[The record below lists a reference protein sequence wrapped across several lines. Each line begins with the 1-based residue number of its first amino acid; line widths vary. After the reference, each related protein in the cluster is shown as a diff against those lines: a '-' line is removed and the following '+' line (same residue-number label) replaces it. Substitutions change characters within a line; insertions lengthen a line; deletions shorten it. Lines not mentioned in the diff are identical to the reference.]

1 MSTLDRLPGVDSRC
15 RYKTADGRRCTMLK
29 MDDHPSLCYTHWRQ
43 QLVQTE
49 SYDHEGAAAEL
60 LGSIEDFNTAT
71 AVNQALG
78 RLFALLARNRIPP
91 RNAAI
96 LAYIGQLLLN
106 SLPAVDRETMR
117 AEGLPGWEQTLTR
130 AMQIQRRSS
139 AASEQEKAGPADR
152 SPCRTSIAC
161 QALLD
166 GADGE
171 PGDKAVEEHIV
182 QQGDGQAGDQA
193 GSHQRAPVIH
203 VAAHQ
208 KSGHANA
215 DHLVGLR
222 RDERQRVHK
231 FLGHQGERENHHCED
246 TRG

>member
-49 SYDHEGAAAEL
+49 SYDYESAATEL
-60 LGSIEDFNTAT
+60 LGSIQDFNTAT

-106 SLPAVDRETMR
+106 SLPAVDREIMR

-130 AMQIQRRSS
+130 AMQIQLRSS
-139 AASEQEKAGPADR
+139 AASELAKAI
-152 SPCRTSIAC
+152 S
-161 QALLD
+161 
-166 GADGE
+166 
-171 PGDKAVEEHIV
+171 
-182 QQGDGQAGDQA
+182 
-193 GSHQRAPVIH
+193 QRALPGNL
-203 VAAHQ
+203 APSEQQ
-208 KSGHANA
+208 KS
-215 DHLVGLR
+215 LR
-222 RDERQRVHK
+222 GSETFARTTNLIAQSRIRNK
-231 FLGHQGERENHHCED
+231 GGN
-246 TRG
+246 RG